1 MDLSDIRRNSIYTE
15 PQEQLQVLKEVL
27 SGLQKHSVAGKW
39 SKCEFMVSN
48 VKSEGYHRD
57 VWHPTDEEIAFV
69 NAAEAHTQ
77 LGLLKYY
84 KIYLCTQLQPLN
96 KLLRKGK
103 K

>member
-1 MDLSDIRRNSIYTE
+1 M
-15 PQEQLQVLKEVL
+15 LKEVL
-27 SGLQKHSVAGKW
+27 SGLQKHSIAGKW

-48 VKSEGYHRD
+48 VKSVGCHRD

-96 KLLRKGK
+96 KLVRKGK